1 MSLSPIEPRS
11 PEAASAAPGGAV
23 ALPGSG
29 PRGGSVAGGGRRR
42 LLRPGEGLGY
52 VLTAPAVLALLAVTA
67 YPLFSNL
74 WASFHYDNKL
84 DPITGTPWVGLDNY
98 RKVFSSQADLLPAL
112 EHTLIYTA
120 VAVTF
125 EVVVGLGIALL
136 LARPMRGVG
145 LFRTLILLP
154 WAVPTV
160 VAATVWKTM
169 FDERSGAVN
178 YLLGLAHLPGADTSW
193 FTGTLSSW
201 TAILMADAW
210 QSIPFVA
217 ILLLAGLQGIPRDI
231 YEAAHVDGA
240 GPVRVF
246 FSITLPMLRP
256 TLMVVLIFRT
266 LSSFLIFDLIY
277 AMTGGGPGTATA
289 TVSYLNW
296 RAFLVNSDFGLGGAI
311 SIVMVVV
318 ALLIAALYKIT
329 MKPATE

>member
-1 MSLSPIEPRS
+1 MSLSKTETRR
-11 PEAASAAPGGAV
+11 PEAVAAPGGAV
-23 ALPGSG
+23 ALPG
-29 PRGGSVAGGGRRR
+29 RGSPSRRR
-42 LLRPGEGLGY
+42 LLRPGESLGY
-52 VLTAPAVLALLAVTA
+52 ALTAPAVLALLAVTA
-67 YPLFSNL
+67 YPFLSNL

-84 DPITGTPWVGLDNY
+84 DPVTGTPWVGLKNY
-98 RKVFSSQADLLPAL
+98 RQVFSAQTDLLPAL
-112 EHTLIYTA
+112 EHTILYTV

-125 EVVVGLGIALL
+125 EVAIGLGIALL

-145 LFRTLILLP
+145 IFRTLILLP

-160 VAATVWKTM
+160 VAATMWKTM

-210 QSIPFVA
+210 QSVPFVA
-217 ILLLAGLQGIPRDI
+217 ILLLAGLQGIPRDV

-240 GPVRVF
+240 GPFRIF
-246 FSITLPMLRP
+246 WSITLPMLRP

-311 SIVMVVV
+311 SVVMVVV